1 MLLVELVNM
10 RRVSAALVC
19 CTAAAF
25 VVPHQTRSTPRHAAS
40 ARDVTPEQAEKM
52 KAMGMRW
59 DEERRTWTRRPADVA
74 KAPRP
79 LRSGMRLLKLS
90 AQSSPDE
97 RAAAEVFMDRLR
109 TTRKASFRDTD
120 TSTKLSKFLKYC
132 LSQPAT
138 LPVFAVAC
146 VGLGARAGTGA
157 DLGGIDATT
166 LACGLAAAAP
176 VAAARVAAHR
186 ASAGSEPPD
195 GRALERSIADAATGS
210 YAIPAPHDWRA
221 TEGPWKLGTIGL
233 AAIADVPRVA
243 LLHGRIQPSFVPLE
257 GDAWLGIA
265 GAAAVATGLALLP
278 AAIGYVDD
286 QISDL
291 PRDGRIDDGKDVERE
306 TAARFSSGA
315 RAFFAAKDDDAPEAK
330 AAYVSSLADAW
341 TISFTTPPPAAVR
354 AARTAVESAAA
365 AAAAASG
372 GLAAAW
378 IAHVCAA
385 VAVVVFVDEDKNTC
399 EVS

>member
-1 MLLVELVNM
+1 M
-10 RRVSAALVC
+10 
-19 CTAAAF
+19 
-25 VVPHQTRSTPRHAAS
+25 
-40 ARDVTPEQAEKM
+40 
-52 KAMGMRW
+52 
-59 DEERRTWTRRPADVA
+59 A

-109 TTRKASFRDTD
+109 TARKASFCDTD
-120 TSTKLSKFLKYC
+120 TSTMLSKFLKYC

-138 LPVFAVAC
+138 LPVFTVAC
-146 VGLGARAGTGA
+146 VGLGAAAGTGA

-186 ASAGSEPPD
+186 TSAGSEPPD
-195 GRALERSIADAATGS
+195 GRALERSIVDAATGS

-257 GDAWLGIA
+257 GDAWLGVA

-278 AAIGYVDD
+278 AVIGYVDD
-286 QISDL
+286 QLSDL

-315 RAFFAAKDDDAPEAK
+315 RAFFAANDDADASEAK
-330 AAYVSSLADAW
+330 AAYVSRLADAW
-341 TISFTTPPPAAVR
+341 TISFTTPPPASVR